1 MAEDVRDMYEDALS
15 YYLNFTGDMIEDD
28 GYTGQYGDE
37 DSDEEFNHE
46 EGTENKKT

>member
-28 GYTGQYGDE
+28 GY
-37 DSDEEFNHE
+37 
-46 EGTENKKT
+46 